1 MAALPPSMPTPMKKF
16 LSKHWTWMSALLLGV
31 AVGLFWRLA
40 HPHML
45 AYQEQ
50 FLLFLFGQDYFCSCL
65 SEPGGLARWL
75 GEFLT
80 QFYNNP
86 TYGALVLALLF
97 CLLALLALWRKQR
110 VLSPLGLIPLVLLW
124 HAMGD
129 ESLLLSY
136 VVALLLAMACCR
148 ALGKPRMWVG
158 LAVALVGMPLLYW
171 LIGPMVML
179 VAVYMAVVLP
189 LEARRDSRLAALG
202 VGLAAV
208 VMVVLSVVVSAHVVP
223 YPLIRL
229 ATGLWYYRFPLL
241 FPGLLALI
249 PALVVMAD
257 VVALLVGEKKRQA
270 PFVLGLLAA
279 VVLLAVFLVPK
290 GFDAKKSEL
299 MEYDL
304 LVRTGQWQ
312 AIISKAERQQP
323 DLPMSVS
330 ATNLALAMENQLGER
345 AFHFFQH
352 GTQGLIPPFER
363 NFATTM
369 LTGEIYYCM
378 GMVNTAQRMA
388 FEAMEAIPNNV
399 KSARALKRLAETN
412 LINGQYDV
420 ARKYMLLLQKTLF
433 YSKWASQTM
442 TLLGDEA
449 KINAHPVYG
458 RMRQMRLADNFL
470 FSEQEGDKM
479 CGQLF
484 LHNTQNAVAMQYLLL
499 WPLLQRD
506 IPSFMQYVQVVQQRT
521 SYNPRHVQEAICY
534 AFGQQQQRPPQE
546 LVDNMVQQ
554 QFLQFAKVFNQGGRQ
569 NTTQLQ
575 PFRNTVWYYL
585 VNGQ

>member
-1 MAALPPSMPTPMKKF
+1 MKKF
-16 LSKHWTWMSALLLGV
+16 LNKYWPWGLTLVLGV
-31 AVGLFWRLA
+31 AVWLFWLLG
-40 HPHML
+40 HPQQL

-50 FLLFLFGQDYFCSCL
+50 FQLFLLGSDYLCTCL
-65 SEPGGLARWL
+65 SVPGGLARWL

-86 TYGALVLALLF
+86 AYGATVLALLF
-97 CLLALLALWRKQR
+97 MLLQR
-110 VLSPLGLIPLVLLW
+110 LSWQTLKHAGHLFYPLSFLSPVVLLW
-124 HAMGD
+124 YAMGD
-129 ESLLLSY
+129 ENVLLAYAVALLVALACCWAVSRVRVAAAF
-136 VVALLLAMACCR
+136 VVALA
-148 ALGKPRMWVG
+148 
-158 LAVALVGMPLLYW
+158 GMPLLYW
-171 LIGPMVML
+171 LIGPMSML
-179 VAVYMAVVLP
+179 TAAYMAVVLP
-189 LEARRDSRLAALG
+189 LRAQTRRVALLSA
-202 VGLAAV
+202 GLTAV
-208 VMVVLSVVVSAHVVP
+208 VMVALSLVVSAHQLP
-223 YPLIRL
+223 YQLDHL
-229 ATGLWYYRFPLL
+229 MMGLCYYRVVTMLPVMLM
-241 FPGLLALI
+241 AI
-249 PALVVMAD
+249 PAVAVV
-257 VVALLVGEKKRQA
+257 
-270 PFVLGLLAA
+270 LAA
-279 VVLLAVFLVPK
+279 AGSIRPMKSTALKEGAMTAVVVLLAVFLVPQ
-290 GFDAKKSEL
+290 GYDAKKAEL
-299 MEYDL
+299 MDYDF

-312 AIISKAERQQP
+312 AIINKAERQMP

-330 ATNLALAMENQLGER
+330 ATNLALAMENQLGDR
-345 AFHFFQH
+345 AFHFYQR
-352 GTQGLIPPFER
+352 GTQGLLPPFER

-369 LTGEIYYCM
+369 LTGEIYYNM

-388 FEAMEAIPNNV
+388 FEAMEAIPNNA
-399 KSARALKRLAETN
+399 KSTRALKRLAETN
-412 LINGQYDV
+412 LINGQYAV
-420 ARKYMLLLQKTLF
+420 ARKYLLLLQKTLF
-433 YSKWASQTM
+433 YGKWATQTM

-458 RMRQMRLADNFL
+458 RMRQLRLADNFL

-554 QFLQFAKVFNQGGRQ
+554 QFLQFAKAFNQGGRQ
-569 NTTQLQ
+569 NTAQLQ